1 VVDEVKDVEL
11 EGNDDQPNLVK
22 ANRASS
28 LIPIKSI
35 NDEKRE
41 KKAGKKIKKLLSKL
55 SSAVLYY

>member
-1 VVDEVKDVEL
+1 MEL